1 MKLLQIYSSANTKFS
16 KTQLS
21 KIVQLGGF
29 LFSVPNIF
37 GPLIPIKEITSLT
50 NTIINSLKNELKDVD
65 Y

>member
-29 LFSVPNIF
+29 LFRVPNVF

>member
-21 KIVQLGGF
+21 KTVQLGRF
-29 LFSVPNIF
+29 LFRAPNIF